1 MGLKFTLPNEF
12 YEGRGKVKIRP
23 KWDWNGISFRCL
35 FIFFVVLKS
44 DQNGIEISDEEA
56 WEMLNERLKS
66 DQNGIEINMH
76 VFDD

>member
-1 MGLKFTLPNEF
+1 
-12 YEGRGKVKIRP
+12 
-23 KWDWNGISFRCL
+23 
-35 FIFFVVLKS
+35 VLKS